1 MINNSMSD
9 INENPLQN
17 LAVGAKS
24 VANRLGIKGG
34 SGGMMSKAMDKLAQG
49 DTLPANL
56 AKQIAPFAQQLEM
69 ILSNNALRNKFIM
82 LTQQA
87 EKLNAKQPTDK
98 QVEVPPA
105 QPGAPAANPAQESA
119 IQRMQKLAGI
129 ITEDEVEKTVVGHT
143 DDEKDMIMKQLYQTG
158 KYCVELHRMMKDMPD
173 NADFPHWWQAK
184 LVKAFDYI
192 GMTKHYL
199 ENELKA
205 PNSDAPAVSPEI
217 DNDQDPSGVS

>member
-1 MINNSMSD
+1 MSD

-24 VANRLGIKGG
+24 VANRMGIKGG
-34 SGGMMSKAMDKLAQG
+34 SGNMMSKAMDKLAQG
-49 DTLPANL
+49 GTLPANL

-69 ILSNNALRNKFIM
+69 ILSNTALRNKFVM
-82 LTQQA
+82 LTKQA
-87 EKLNAKQPTDK
+87 EKMNAQQPQDT
-98 QVEVPPA
+98 QV
-105 QPGAPAANPAQESA
+105 QQDSDSDYRANRMDNVHPDVDESA

-158 KYCVELHRMMKDMPD
+158 KYCVELHKMMRDMPD

-205 PNSDAPAVSPEI
+205 PNSDTPVVSPEI